1 MQLLI
6 YFFLAIGLSMDAFS
20 LALAYG
26 TTNLSFNKIIL
37 SSLCVG
43 LFHFFMP
50 HLGSSIGTI
59 FLEKITI
66 NTNFLVGIIFFL
78 LALEML
84 LNRKE
89 ENKKLITT
97 TGAIIFFAF
106 TVSIDSFLVGIALG
120 LTKSSILIASLI
132 FSFVSSAF
140 TFLGLILGKKLF
152 EKYKEK
158 ALYLGIIIL
167 LFLSLKYFFQIYVN

>member
-1 MQLLI
+1 M
-6 YFFLAIGLSMDAFS
+6 F
-20 LALAYG
+20 
-26 TTNLSFNKIIL
+26 
-37 SSLCVG
+37 
-43 LFHFFMP
+43 
-50 HLGSSIGTI
+50 
-59 FLEKITI
+59 
-66 NTNFLVGIIFFL
+66 
-78 LALEML
+78 